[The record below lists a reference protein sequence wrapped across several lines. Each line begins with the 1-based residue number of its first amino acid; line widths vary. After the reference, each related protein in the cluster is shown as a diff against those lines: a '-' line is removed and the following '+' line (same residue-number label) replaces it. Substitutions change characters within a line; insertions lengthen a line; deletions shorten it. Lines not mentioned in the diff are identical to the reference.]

1 MARKWLRG
9 LLLTTVLVTIAQTA
23 AATKVAVT
31 GQDADFAARFA
42 GALAELLSD
51 RVTLVPPDQ
60 AELRI
65 ALDPESFR
73 TALESDDYVIGVNIP
88 RQQALQARADGCR
101 CTALFAGADPRRQ
114 LRLIRALL
122 PAAGRVGL
130 LLGPESRWVEK
141 VLEPGLVSPPVVLDV
156 EYVDDP
162 ENLGPAL
169 GRLLPRVDV
178 MLAVRDPLI
187 YNPGTAKLVL
197 LTSYRQ
203 GRPVIGPNAE
213 FVRAGSL
220 ATTYSSGY
228 DLVSTVAELLAHF
241 SDKQTLPAP
250 GFPGVFSVSV
260 NEHVARAYDLV
271 VRDPQWLASRL
282 KAEEAP

>member
-1 MARKWLRG
+1 MARKWLPG
-9 LLLTTVLVTIAQTA
+9 VLLAVLVTGAQA
-23 AATKVAVT
+23 ATATKVVVT

-73 TALESDDYVIGVNIP
+73 TALESDDYVIGVEIP
-88 RQQALQARADGCR
+88 RQQALAARARGCR

-141 VLEPGLVSPPVVLDV
+141 VLEPGLVSPPVEFDV
-156 EYVDDP
+156 EYIEDP

-178 MLAVRDPLI
+178 LLAVRDPLI
-187 YNPGTAKLVL
+187 YNPRTAKLVL

-228 DLVSTVAELLAHF
+228 DLVSAVAELLGHF
-241 SDKQTLPAP
+241 RDKGALPAP
-250 GFPGVFSVSV
+250 AFPEVFSVSV
-260 NEHVARAYDLV
+260 NEHVARAYDLL

-282 KAEEAP
+282 KAEETP